1 MSTISKISITG
12 NQLIINYKGPVVS
25 KYRGVNFSAY
35 DNGNLSNSGQDGESP
50 YAPHGLCTDNTPG
63 NGSIGGWLD
72 NSNNVISPKPNAD
85 GNTNY
90 PPAFTVGGSFGYL
103 NKGSPLN
110 NLTRIENVQ
119 GKTDYG
125 WSTAYPSPAQIT
137 NAIDHGI
144 NIIRLPFM
152 PAFMDNIA
160 TGWAKSQNDIY
171 MIPNKDYLNYYMTS
185 FNFALGLIKEKNNG
199 VIILDNH
206 SYQRWCPTNE
216 PGTFSCLEPSEPNFF
231 QGKTIPSRRYSMNET
246 TDKMCPYKLSE
257 KGITDF
263 KSYGLKPGWGQ
274 IDYSYIQG
282 NNSSKNALT
291 KGNVSNYFCL
301 HATSSENNSSQSP
314 TSNEYELDP
323 DGCKSTTKSDNACYG
338 GPTKRIIGID
348 CMPVLWYNI
357 LESEFSII
365 DKGGNAKLY
374 GTVGKYLMDNK
385 DNIWIDIMN
394 EPNEVNNR
402 DIGTAIAKTI
412 KMLRKYG
419 IQNKLMIEGNYWS
432 GAHAQICPYEETK
445 KFDDGTEITRP
456 DGSGEGWYYP
466 QDDPKGCA
474 GISKGNGYKGAPIQI
489 IHDEI
494 KKENPSKA
502 ELGDIVYNVHQYM
515 DKNSTGGHNCVGCN
529 DNGVTTLEQMQF
541 VTGFDKLND
550 WAEYNG
556 VQLFASEFGAPI
568 GCNSTCAGCNQKL
581 NLFVEMLEKYDTVL
595 GWTIWRAPPTTT
607 WVSDLISASR
617 ILDSPNCENNSRAR
631 IGNRWTM
638 GSSIDSGLSSNPPLT
653 CPGDTGENG
662 CGNYTYPW
670 TNSMIFADKGGNLNK
685 GNLTVLLNS
694 DCNCNGWQSMYDNN
708 KGMTDKHSLT
718 FCMPRLWE
726 LNGGSSKGQQ
736 ALTYCENFAKGQH
749 EVIVEPIIES
759 PDEPSYYN

>member
-12 NQLIINYKGPVVS
+12 NQLIINYKGAPQPTVS

-35 DNGNLSNSGQDGESP
+35 DNGNLSNSGQDEASP
-50 YAPHGLCTDNTPG
+50 YAPHGLCTDNKPG

-72 NSNNVISPKPNAD
+72 NSDIVISPKPNAD
-85 GNTNY
+85 GGTNF

-103 NKGSPLN
+103 HKGSPMN
-110 NLTRIENVQ
+110 NLTRIKNEQ

-144 NIIRLPFM
+144 NIIRMPFM

-160 TGWAKSQNDIY
+160 TGWAKNKNDIY
-171 MIPNKDYLNYYMTS
+171 KKPNKNYLNYYMTS
-185 FNFALGLIKEKNNG
+185 FDLALGLIKGKNNG
-199 VIILDNH
+199 VIIMDNH

-216 PGTFSCLEPSEPNFF
+216 PGTFSCLEPSAPKFF
-231 QGKTIPSRRYSMNET
+231 QGKTIPSRRYSMNKT
-246 TDKMCPYKLSE
+246 TDKMCPYKLSA
-257 KGITDF
+257 KGVTAF
-263 KSYGLKPGWGQ
+263 KGYHLKPEWGQ
-274 IDYSYIQG
+274 SDYSYIKG
-282 NNSSKNALT
+282 NDPHNTELT
-291 KGNVSNYFCL
+291 KGNVSKYFCL
-301 HATSSENNSSQSP
+301 YATSSENNSSQDPS
-314 TSNEYELDP
+314 TGDYELDP
-323 DGCKSTTKSDNACYG
+323 KGCKGTTKSDNACYG

-357 LESEFSII
+357 LESDFSII
-365 DKGGNAKLY
+365 DKGGNASPY
-374 GTVGKYLMDNK
+374 GTVGKYLKANK

-419 IQNKLMIEGNYWS
+419 IHNKLMIEGNYWS
-432 GAHAQICPYEETK
+432 GAHAQICPYSEKAEIDNVT
-445 KFDDGTEITRP
+445 ITRP

-466 QDDPKGCA
+466 NDDPKACGN
-474 GISKGNGYKGAPIQI
+474 ITKGNNYKGAPIQI
-489 IHDEI
+489 IHEEI
-494 KKENPSKA
+494 QKENPNKA
-502 ELGDIVYNVHQYM
+502 ELGEIVYNVHQYM
-515 DKNSTGGHNCVGCN
+515 DKNSTGGHNCKGCN
-529 DNGVTTLEQMQF
+529 DNGVTTLEQMKF

-568 GCNSTCAGCNQKL
+568 GCDSTCAGCNQKL

-607 WVSDLISASR
+607 WVSDLLAASL
-617 ILDSPNCENNSRAR
+617 IPDPPNCENNSRAR

-638 GSSIDSGLSSNPPLT
+638 GSSIDSGLSATPELL
-653 CPGDTGENG
+653 CPGDKGVNG
-662 CGNYTYPW
+662 CGNQTYPW

-685 GNLTVLLNS
+685 GNITVLHNT
-694 DCNCNGWQSMYDNN
+694 DCNCNGWQSIYYNN
-708 KGMTDKHSLT
+708 KGMTDKDSTT
-718 FCMPRLWE
+718 FCMPSLWA
-726 LNGGSSKGQQ
+726 LNGGSSKGTV
-736 ALTYCENFAKGQH
+736 LEKCEAIGKGG
-749 EVIVEPIIES
+749 S
-759 PDEPSYYN
+759 